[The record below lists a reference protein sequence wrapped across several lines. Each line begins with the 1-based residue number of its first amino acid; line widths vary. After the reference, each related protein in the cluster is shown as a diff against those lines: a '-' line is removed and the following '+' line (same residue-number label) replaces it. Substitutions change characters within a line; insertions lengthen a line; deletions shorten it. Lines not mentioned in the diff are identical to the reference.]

1 MFFNHNII
9 FKQKTVEE
17 SAYDLCRRYYESS
30 NPYWRRT
37 LDALI
42 QKDNPNLQDFCKS
55 LTVMFKRKNPSMK
68 MLNELQDFWHE
79 NADSIVKELESI
91 FGKGNVACQKIL
103 CFICISPYM
112 LVDYANSTIS
122 FPIYNSVKE
131 NINYFIAF
139 MIKYTILDNLW
150 NEDCIKVNLGY
161 SKDSAYWIMSDFVAD
176 AICYYSALPC
186 FAIKPAFPL
195 YYSLI
200 IKGDNVINMFRRL
213 YKTMPIIDFM
223 KCVLKYVQTNY
234 SVFEQFTHR
243 L

>member
-42 QKDNPNLQDFCKS
+42 QKDNPN
-55 LTVMFKRKNPSMK
+55 
-68 MLNELQDFWHE
+68 LQDFWHE

-122 FPIYNSVKE
+122 FPIYNPVKE